1 MAWSTPKTSWGT
13 DDAVGTVDFERIEEN
28 TRIAGLILGHGVA
41 PESIASAANLEIT
54 TTNNIFS
61 ITGAVQIDYIKTTGR
76 EAGAIIHL
84 IFVSTPKLKNN
95 QGSAPSGYAKM
106 ILADTTDFSGSYISN
121 DWTAAAN
128 VVLGLLYDG
137 TQWRMIH

>member
-1 MAWSTPKTSWGT
+1 MAWQTPKTDWDT
-13 DDAVGTVDFERIEEN
+13 DDAVGTDDFERIEEN
-28 TRIAGLILGHGVA
+28 TRLCWFLGHGVT
-41 PESIASAANLEIT
+41 PESISSSANLDIT
-54 TTNNIFS
+54 LTNNVFN

-76 EAGAIIHL
+76 EAGAIIYL
-84 IFVSTPKLKNN
+84 IFASTPKLKNN

-106 ILADTTDFSGSYISN
+106 ILADTTDFIGGNLSG

>member
-1 MAWSTPKTSWGT
+1 MAWQTPKTDWAT
-13 DDAVGTVDFERIEEN
+13 DDAVGTDDLNRMEGN
-28 TRIAGLILGHGVA
+28 TLVAGLTLGHGVA
-41 PESIASAANLEIT
+41 PESIASAANLSIT
-54 TTNNIFS
+54 LTNNVFN
-61 ITGAVQIDYIKTTGR
+61 ITGAVQIDYIKITGR
-76 EAGAIIHL
+76 EAGAIIYL
-84 IFVSTPKLKNN
+84 IFASTPKLKNN

-106 ILADTTDFSGSYISN
+106 ILADTTDFSGGFLSG